1 MIDKLDVWIKL
12 LACAKRPLNYRKIIK
27 KALVSAPRKNIF
39 ILMENLELC
48 RVTQKA
54 DESCGKIPKSDL
66 PVYVDNS
73 PKSLILSDDRSSNL
87 LKHPRHLT
95 NK

>member
-1 MIDKLDVWIKL
+1 
-12 LACAKRPLNYRKIIK
+12 
-27 KALVSAPRKNIF
+27 
-39 ILMENLELC
+39 MENLELC